1 MFSQAGVAF
10 SEDKVERMH
19 IGYSAQA
26 GAFAPIWITK
36 EAGLFKKNGLDVNL
50 LFIPGGPTAAASMLA
65 GEVQAV
71 AMAGPAVVSSNLGG
85 TDLVMIAG
93 IVNTFAFQLI
103 TVKGITSP
111 SQLKG
116 RRVGVNRF
124 GTAPD
129 IAARF
134 ALRRMG
140 IGPSEVTILQLGE
153 QSTRLMAMK
162 AGQLEAAIVLPPITT
177 MAQREGMNVLL
188 DMSELGAEYQIT
200 GLASSQS
207 FISKNRSSAM
217 KLMRS
222 FVEGIHF
229 YKTRKNESMAIIAK
243 YMRTNDM
250 EAVGATYDYF
260 ANKIVPKKPYPTGQG
275 IKALIELAAE
285 NAKPQPAHASLSSFS
300 KALAFFERPNRAN
313 DLRAIAGRLQGFRE
327 KTSPEVEFERLR
339 EKVAKAD
346 EPKPAEEKPEK
357 PKKKPGDSA

>member
-1 MFSQAGVAF
+1 MNTGIRLGVCSVKF
-10 SEDKVERMH
+10 RLLLYNFLVVNLFLQPGISRPQEKLERMN

-50 LFIPGGPTAAASMLA
+50 IFIPGGPTAAASMLA

-93 IVNTFAFQLI
+93 IVNTFAFQII
-103 TVKGITSP
+103 TVKSITAP
-111 SQLKG
+111 QQLKG
-116 RRVGVNRF
+116 KRVGVNRF

-134 ALRRMG
+134 GLRRMG
-140 IGPSEVTILQLGE
+140 IDPSEVTILQLGE

-177 MAQREGMNVLL
+177 MAQREGMNVLM

-200 GLASSQS
+200 GLSSSQG
-207 FISKNRSSAM
+207 FITKNRASAM
-217 KLMRS
+217 RLMRS
-222 FVEGIHF
+222 LVEGIHF
-229 YKTRKNESMAIIAK
+229 YKTRKKDSMAIIAK

-250 EAVGATYDYF
+250 EAVEATWDYF
-260 ANKIVPKKPYPTGQG
+260 ANKIVPRKPYPTAQG
-275 IKALIELAAE
+275 IKALLDLAA
-285 NAKPQPAHASLSSFS
+285 KD
-300 KALAFFERPNRAN
+300 RPDA
-313 DLRAIAGRLQGFRE
+313 A
-327 KTSPEVEFERLR
+327 
-339 EKVAKAD
+339 KVAPERIMNISLLKELD
-346 EPKPAEEKPEK
+346 ESGFIDRLYK
-357 PKKKPGDSA
+357 

>member
-1 MFSQAGVAF
+1 MKLIILIGLLTLCMFSQAGDAF
-10 SEDKVERMH
+10 SQDNLERMH

-93 IVNTFAFQLI
+93 IVNTFAFQVI

-116 RRVGVNRF
+116 KRLGVNRF

-140 IGPSEVTILQLGE
+140 IDPSEVTILQLGE

-177 MAQREGMNVLL
+177 IAQREGMNVLL

-207 FISKNRSSAM
+207 FINKNRSSAM

-229 YKTRKNESMAIIAK
+229 YKTRKQESMAIIAK

-260 ANKIVPKKPYPTGQG
+260 ANKIVPKKPYPTAHG
-275 IKALIELAAE
+275 IKALLELAAKDRPE
-285 NAKPQPAHASLSSFS
+285 AAKVPPERIMNTSLLKELDDSGFI
-300 KALAFFERPNRAN
+300 
-313 DLRAIAGRLQGFRE
+313 DRLYRN
-327 KTSPEVEFERLR
+327 
-339 EKVAKAD
+339 
-346 EPKPAEEKPEK
+346 
-357 PKKKPGDSA
+357 

>member
-1 MFSQAGVAF
+1 LKSVLAIILALNLFVHIGRGESQ
-10 SEDKVERMH
+10 EKLERMNV
-19 IGYSAQA
+19 GYSAQA

-36 EAGLFKKNGLDVNL
+36 EAGLFKKHGLEVNL
-50 LFIPGGPTAAASMLA
+50 IFIPGGPTAAASMLA

-93 IVNTFAFQLI
+93 IVNTFAFQMI
-103 TVKGITSP
+103 TVRNITRAE
-111 SQLKG
+111 QLKG
-116 RRVGVNRF
+116 KRVGVNRF

-140 IGPSEVTILQLGE
+140 LDPAEVTILQLGE
-153 QSTRLMAMK
+153 QSTRLLAMK

-177 MAQREGMNVLL
+177 MAQREGMNVLM

-207 FISKNRSSAM
+207 FINKNRPAAM
-217 KLMRS
+217 KLMRA

-229 YKTRKNESMAIIAK
+229 YKTRKKESMAIIAK

-250 EAVGATYDYF
+250 EAVEATWDYF
-260 ANKIVPKKPYPTGQG
+260 ANKIVPKKPYPTAAGV
-275 IKALIELAAE
+275 KALLELAAM
-285 NAKPQPAHASLSSFS
+285 
-300 KALAFFERPNRAN
+300 ERPDAAKVPPERIINISLLKEL
-313 DLRAIAGRLQGFRE
+313 DDSGFIDRLY
-327 KTSPEVEFERLR
+327 K
-339 EKVAKAD
+339 
-346 EPKPAEEKPEK
+346 
-357 PKKKPGDSA
+357 